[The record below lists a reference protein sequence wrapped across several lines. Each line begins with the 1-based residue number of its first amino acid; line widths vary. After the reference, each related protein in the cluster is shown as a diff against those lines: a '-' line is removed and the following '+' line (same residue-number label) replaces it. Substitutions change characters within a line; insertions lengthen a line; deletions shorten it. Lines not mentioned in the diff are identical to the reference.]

1 MPQAVGGNVEGAI
14 RKVLSHSHI
23 AAIAIAVLLLRSLD
37 LGFRAFGRPLLLVV
51 DFLFDLLALRGIPY
65 GKFTLGQWLTL
76 IPTLGYVLG
85 AFACLLAA
93 WLVARWVYG
102 VNPFR
107 SLSNFRRAVVGRGDA

>member
-76 IPTLGYVLG
+76 IPTRLPLGSLACG
-85 AFACLLAA
+85 AMGVCGKSVPQLEQFPKGSSWEGRCLS
-93 WLVARWVYG
+93 G
-102 VNPFR
+102 
-107 SLSNFRRAVVGRGDA
+107 